1 MIGLFQG
8 ISDRAVIFIGTADRL
23 FENRWIRSDP
33 FDAVGVDQLLEVAL
47 DDEAAGQEIQPD
59 RLPMVFKFFDGI
71 HDALCS
77 GLSESL
83 FGCRAAS
90 GGKPNVSVPSREY
103 AHAAE

>member
-47 DDEAAGQEIQPD
+47 DDKAASQEIQPD

-71 HDALCS
+71 HDVLCS
-77 GLSESL
+77 GLS
-83 FGCRAAS
+83 GPCS
-90 GGKPNVSVPSREY
+90 GFAQLPAVSRVFQFLVREY